1 MIAYSPAR
9 SGELAVSYD
18 GRWIHSRY
26 DPRTEAR
33 RFVERETPASGGYRA
48 AVILGDGLGYLV
60 DAVRE
65 RLPSVPVIW
74 LNYHRDLFDH
84 RVANA
89 DAMWSGHGPP
99 DRFLDQSLLDDESS
113 ALLVLAWEPAARAF
127 PDVAERCLAALRTV
141 LDRRTAVLATEGFF
155 GRRWLRNSIRTAL
168 ALCARGAAERHPA
181 MRTAISADSVV
192 IAAAGPSLTRSL
204 SDLASLPAGMPIWA
218 LPSAVSVLINAGIR
232 PDLVVAT
239 DGGAYAIEHLK
250 PLRGLGVPVAA
261 PLSAALDRPEDGY
274 PIVLLNQ
281 GSWFERDLVSLL
293 PTTAIELPPHGT
305 VAGSAWYLASAIG
318 VRAVSFVGLDL
329 CTADLHAHPP
339 GHRFERILRPLAR
352 RTNPLYTT
360 LFRRSVVDSEV
371 IPGHSAE
378 RAWMS
383 RSMRVY
389 AKWFAEADPPTP
401 AVRVHPSPVA
411 IAMPTGELPRATDPR
426 RPDAESATVPWS
438 SVVPSLIGVPHGRR
452 SPATPAGLLQPAV
465 DRWTRALDN
474 LPTALR
480 RPARERSR
488 GESLACDI
496 ARTIETAHYLNVLR
510 HAQSADAEALA
521 DACRATLAQ
530 CVGRL
535 SADGSAGVHP

>member
-9 SGELAVSYD
+9 SGELAVSCD

-33 RFVERETPASGGYRA
+33 RFVERETPANGGYRTV
-48 AVILGDGLGYLV
+48 VILGDGLGYLV

-65 RLPSVPVIW
+65 RLPTVPIVW

-84 RVANA
+84 RVADA
-89 DAMWSGHGPP
+89 DAMWSGEGPP
-99 DRFLDQSLLDDESS
+99 DRFLDQTLLDDESS
-113 ALLVLAWEPAARAF
+113 TLLVLAWEPAARAF

-141 LDRRTAVLATEGFF
+141 LDRRTAVLATEGYF
-155 GRRWLRNSIRTAL
+155 GRRWLRNAVRTAL
-168 ALCARGAAERHPA
+168 ALCARGSAERHPA
-181 MRTAISADSVV
+181 VQKAVSADSVV
-192 IAAAGPSLTRSL
+192 IAASGPSLTRSL
-204 SDLASLPAGMPIWA
+204 SDLASLPNTTQIWA
-218 LPSAVSVLINAGIR
+218 LPSAVSILLNAGIR

-261 PLSAALDRPEDGY
+261 PLSAALDRPEDNF
-274 PIVLLNQ
+274 PIVLLDQ

-293 PTTAIELPPHGT
+293 HTSAIALPPHGT

-339 GHRFERILRPLAR
+339 GHRFERILWPLAR

-360 LFRRSVVDSEV
+360 LYRRSVVDSDAV
-371 IPGHSAE
+371 PGPSHG
-378 RAWMS
+378 RARMS

-389 AKWFAEADPPTP
+389 ARWFAEVTLPTP
-401 AVRVHPSPVA
+401 AVRIHPSPVA
-411 IAMPTGELPRATDPR
+411 IAIPAGELPHATGAR
-426 RPDAESATVPWS
+426 RSVAET
-438 SVVPSLIGVPHGRR
+438 PSLPSPSGVPHGER
-452 SPATPAGLLQPAV
+452 SSATPSAADLLRPAV
-465 DRWTRALDN
+465 ERWTRALDE
-474 LPTALR
+474 LPTAIR

-488 GESLACDI
+488 EGALACDI
-496 ARTIETAHYLNVLR
+496 ARTIETAHYLTVLR
-510 HAQSADAEALA
+510 HAESADAEALA
-521 DACRATLAQ
+521 ATCLTTLAH
-530 CVGRL
+530 CIRRL
-535 SADGSAGVHP
+535 TADGSSGARH